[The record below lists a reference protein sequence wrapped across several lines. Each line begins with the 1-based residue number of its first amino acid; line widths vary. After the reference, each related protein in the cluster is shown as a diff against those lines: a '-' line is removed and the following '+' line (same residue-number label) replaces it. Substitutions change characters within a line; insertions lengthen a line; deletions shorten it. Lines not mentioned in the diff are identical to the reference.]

1 VGVGTRL
8 VFHPDLVRI
17 VSLSTTASDYLCEI
31 SSLLDGG
38 YPGDCVTHA
47 CRLAELLIAER
58 KNPWIGRV
66 RDVRQV
72 ALGTFH
78 GPLTPIRLLG
88 FGGPTWTTHY
98 IACVDGFAYDPL
110 VGRPVLLAEYAV
122 TVFGRELRIDC
133 FLDVGITAELSRRQ
147 ELPSAFRVQ
156 RVPRQS
162 VETSGHG
169 A

>member
-1 VGVGTRL
+1 
-8 VFHPDLVRI
+8 
-17 VSLSTTASDYLCEI
+17 LSTTASDYICEI

-47 CRLAELLIAER
+47 CRLAELLFAER

-88 FGGPTWTTHY
+88 SSGPTWTTHY
-98 IACVDGFAYDPL
+98 LACEDGYAYDPL
-110 VGRPVLLAEYAV
+110 VGRPVLLTEYAV
-122 TVFGRELRIDC
+122 MVFGRALAIDC
-133 FLDVGITAELSRRQ
+133 FLDVGATAELCRRQ